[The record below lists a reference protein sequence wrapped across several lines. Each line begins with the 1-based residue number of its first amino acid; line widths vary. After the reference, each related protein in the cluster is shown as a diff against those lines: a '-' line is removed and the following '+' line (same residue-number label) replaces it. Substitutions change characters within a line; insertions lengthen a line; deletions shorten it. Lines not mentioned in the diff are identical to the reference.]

1 MSTSRREG
9 FTLIEVLVS
18 ITILAVGIIALGT
31 LMVRSSKAAD
41 VASKASYRTA
51 IMAKR
56 VSYYDALPFDQL
68 VAGTACTTSSTAPL
82 PYQQCTTI
90 TTISAKVMQVK
101 IKITPTGVTS
111 VPADS
116 IMFERS
122 KSGFGNPLSTP

>member
-1 MSTSRREG
+1 MSKARSER
-9 FTLIEVLVS
+9 FTLIEGPGSVHIFAGGGL
-18 ITILAVGIIALGT
+18 ALGT
-31 LMVRSSKAAD
+31 PLVRPAKAAD

-122 KSGFGNPLSTP
+122 KSGF